1 MRKAITVIGL
11 IGLIGLTACSS
22 VPKTGDQATDA
33 VIAHMSKPKAVIGK
47 DWEDKFKRD
56 GLIGGEFVAIGS
68 TTSSI
73 NHHEGSMRLTAEA
86 DATSRLLTSAPTEFK
101 KIVQRA
107 ISSIDE
113 GNGTTDQVHV
123 SVTEV
128 RALTGLKTNFDDTD
142 CRNTATPNTDLKWDF
157 LKECRTIM
165 RVPASNLMK
174 AYNYTLDSKYGIN
187 QQGEIREALQK
198 QLVQKL
204 TDEPDRKLASEPK
217 PVAKAY
223 EN

>member
-1 MRKAITVIGL
+1 MRKAITVL
-11 IGLIGLTACSS
+11 GLIGLTACSS

-47 DWEDKFKRD
+47 DWDDKFKRD
-56 GLIGGEFVAIGS
+56 GLIGNEITAIGS
-68 TTSSI
+68 TTSHV

-86 DATSRLLTSAPTEFK
+86 DATSKLLTSAPTEFK

-107 ISSIDE
+107 ISSVDE
-113 GNGTTDQVHV
+113 NNGTTDQVHV

-128 RALTGLKTNFDDTD
+128 RALTGLKTNFDDVQ
-142 CRNTATPNTDLKWDF
+142 CVVSATPNTDLKYDF
-157 LKECRTIM
+157 LKECRAIM
-165 RVPASNLMK
+165 RVPSSSLMK
-174 AYNYTLDSKYGIN
+174 AYSYTLDSKYGIKE
-187 QQGEIREALQK
+187 QGDIREALQK
-198 QLVQKL
+198 QLMQKL
-204 TDEPDRKLASEPK
+204 TDEPDRKTASESK